1 MKIAITQ
8 FGGIAPLVHPVNLA
22 DFAAQ
27 AAENYRSDGG
37 DLRPLIGPGVV
48 PGVTLGRAADG
59 VIRTIYRYGQDT
71 PSETQHWLQW
81 LSADVSVQRGL
92 IPGDTD
98 ERTFWTGDGV
108 PQAGD
113 ATLINSG
120 DPTRLPGASHQLGL
134 PVPGKPTVAV
144 TGTATGT
151 DVTYHAYRVRY
162 VNQWGDLGPASPA
175 SDVVAVAA
183 GQSVSVVTPTYGAA
197 YDGELVKTYVY
208 RSVDAVYYWTGE
220 QPFNAGTPFID
231 AMAAASSDE
240 LDTVSYDPP
249 PADLHS
255 LVALPNGS
263 FAGASGLDLR
273 LTPPYR
279 PYAWPDDYRNPL
291 DYKIVGLCRF
301 GQYLVALTTGVPY
314 LATASD
320 PASVVPDAIRGFPH
334 ACSSRRSI
342 VETNRGVIYAG
353 PSGLCLINPGV
364 ETTLLT
370 EKMFTREQWQAMF
383 KPDSIHAYFHAGK
396 YFAFYDT
403 GAKQGGFIFDPSDA
417 KSPLT
422 PISTYATAGYVDRQ
436 SDALFLVIGGVLHK
450 WGAGAALPV
459 KFKSKRF
466 MFGWET
472 SWPYMQVLA
481 DGYPVTVKLYANKA
495 DTPFFTFAVPSA
507 EPFTIPSLRYRF
519 LEIEVESAYP
529 IFGVFL
535 APSVTEL
542 KSG

>member
-59 VIRTIYRYGQDT
+59 TIRTIYRYGQDT
-71 PSETQHWLQW
+71 ASSTQYWLQW
-81 LSADVSVQRGL
+81 LDDDISVQRGM
-92 IPGDTD
+92 IPGNTD
-98 ERTFWTGDGV
+98 ERTFWTGDGI
-108 PQAGD
+108 PKAGD

-120 DPTRLPGASHQLGL
+120 DVTRLPGASHQLGL
-134 PVPGKPTVAV
+134 PAPAKPTVAV

-162 VNQWGDLGPASPA
+162 VNQWGDLGPASPP
-175 SDVVAVAA
+175 SDVVAVHA
-183 GQSVSVVTPTYGAA
+183 GQSVQVTTPAYAASYNGTLLNTYI
-197 YDGELVKTYVY
+197 Y
-208 RSVDAVYYWTGE
+208 RSVDSVYYWVGE
-220 QPFNAGTPFID
+220 QTFNVGTAFVD

-240 LDTVSYDPP
+240 LDTVSYDAP

-279 PYAWPDDYRNPL
+279 PYAWPDDYRSPL
-291 DYKIVGLCRF
+291 DYQIVGLCRF
-301 GQYLVALTTGVPY
+301 GQYIIALTKGLPY

-396 YFAFYDT
+396 YFAFYDNGT
-403 GAKQGGFIFDPSDA
+403 KQGGFIFDPSDA

-422 PISTYATAGYVDRQ
+422 PISTYATAGFVDRQ

-450 WGAGAALPV
+450 WAAGDPLPV

-481 DGYPVTVKLYANKA
+481 DSYPVTVKLYADKSS
-495 DTPFFTFAVPSA
+495 TPFFTASVQSEA
-507 EPFTIPSLRYRF
+507 PFTINAQRYRF

-542 KSG
+542 KSA

>member
-1 MKIAITQ
+1 MKIALTQ
-8 FGGIAPLVHPVNLA
+8 FGGIAPLVHPVNLS

-37 DLRPLIGPGVV
+37 DLRPLIGPGIV
-48 PGVTLGRAADG
+48 PGVTLGRASDG
-59 VIRTIYRYGQDT
+59 VIRTVYRYGQDMA
-71 PSETQHWLQW
+71 SDTQYWLQW
-81 LSADVSVQRGL
+81 LSPDVSVQRGL

-98 ERTFWTGDGV
+98 ERTFWTGDGI
-108 PQAGD
+108 PRAGD

-120 DPTRLPGASHQLGL
+120 SPTRLPGASHQLGL
-134 PVPGKPTVAV
+134 PAPAKPTVAV
-144 TGTATGT
+144 VGTATGS

-175 SDVVAVAA
+175 SDVVAVGA
-183 GQSVSVVTPTYGAA
+183 GQSVQISTPAYSTA
-197 YDGELVKTYVY
+197 YDGTLLKTYIY
-208 RSVDAVYYWTGE
+208 RSVSSVYYWVGE
-220 QPFNAGTPFID
+220 QAFNVGTPFVD

-273 LTPPYR
+273 LTPAYR
-279 PYAWPDDYRNPL
+279 PYAWPDDYRFPL

-301 GQYLVALTTGVPY
+301 GQYIVALTTGVPY

-320 PASVVPDAIRGFPH
+320 PISVVPDAIRGFPH

-383 KPDSIHAYFHAGK
+383 KPESIHAYFHAGK
-396 YFAFYDT
+396 YFAFYDN

-417 KSPLT
+417 RSPLT
-422 PISTYATAGYVDRQ
+422 PISVYATAGFVDKQ
-436 SDALFLVIGGVLHK
+436 SDSLFLVIDGVLHK
-450 WGAGAALPV
+450 WGTGAMLPV

-472 SWPYMQVLA
+472 SWPYMQVIA
-481 DGYPVTVKLYANKA
+481 DAYPVTVSLYADKEA
-495 DTPFFTFAVPSA
+495 TPFFTADVLSA
-507 EPFTIPSLRYRF
+507 APFTVEARRYRF
-519 LEIEVESAYP
+519 LDIEVESAHP
-529 IFGVFL
+529 VVGVFM

-542 KSG
+542 KSA

>member
-1 MKIAITQ
+1 MKISLTQ
-8 FGGIAPLVHPVNLA
+8 FGGIAPLVHPVNLS

-37 DLRPLIGPGVV
+37 DLRPLIGPGAV

-59 VIRTIYRYGQDT
+59 VIRTIYRYGQDVA
-71 PSETQHWLQW
+71 SDTQYWLQW
-81 LSADVSVQRGL
+81 LSPDVSVQRGL

-120 DPTRLPGASHQLGL
+120 SPTSLPGASHQLGL
-134 PVPGKPTVAV
+134 PAPAKPTVTV
-144 TGTATGT
+144 IGTATGSE
-151 DVTYHAYRVRY
+151 VTYHAYRVRY
-162 VNQWGDLGPASPA
+162 VNQWGDLGPASPP
-175 SDVVAVAA
+175 SDVVAVGS
-183 GQSVSVVTPTYGAA
+183 GQSVQVSTPAYSAA
-197 YDGELVKTYVY
+197 YDGTLAKTYIY
-208 RSVDAVYYWTGE
+208 RSVSSVYYWVGE
-220 QPFNAGTPFID
+220 QAFNVGTPFVD
-231 AMAAASSDE
+231 TMDAASSDE

-255 LVALPNGS
+255 LTALPNGS

-273 LTPPYR
+273 LTPAYR
-279 PYAWPDDYRNPL
+279 PYAWPDDYRFPL

-301 GQYLVALTTGVPY
+301 GQYIVALTTGVPY

-383 KPDSIHAYFHAGK
+383 KPESIHAYFHAGK
-396 YFAFYDT
+396 YFAFYDNGT
-403 GAKQGGFIFDPSDA
+403 KQGGFIFDPSDA
-417 KSPLT
+417 RSPLT
-422 PISTYATAGYVDRQ
+422 PISTYATAGFVDKQ
-436 SDALFLVIGGVLHK
+436 SDSLFLVIGGVLHK
-450 WGAGAALPV
+450 WGTGAALPV

-481 DGYPVTVKLYANKA
+481 DSYPVTVRLYADKEGS
-495 DTPFFTFAVPSA
+495 PFFSA
-507 EPFTIPSLRYRF
+507 LVSSAAPFTVSAQRYRF
-519 LEIEVESAYP
+519 LEIEIESAYP
-529 IFGVFL
+529 ILGVFL

-542 KSG
+542 KSA

>member
-1 MKIAITQ
+1 VKIALTQ
-8 FGGIAPLVHPVNLA
+8 FGGIAPLVHPVNLS

-37 DLRPLIGPGVV
+37 DLRPLIGPGIV
-48 PGVTLGRAADG
+48 PGVTLGRASDG
-59 VIRTIYRYGQDT
+59 VIRTVYRYGQDMA
-71 PSETQHWLQW
+71 SDTQYWLQW
-81 LSADVSVQRGL
+81 LSPDVSVQRGL

-98 ERTFWTGDGV
+98 ERTFWTGDGI
-108 PQAGD
+108 PRAGD

-120 DPTRLPGASHQLGL
+120 SPTRLPGASHQLGL
-134 PVPGKPTVAV
+134 PAPAKPTVAV
-144 TGTATGT
+144 VGTATGS

-175 SDVVAVAA
+175 SDVVAVGA
-183 GQSVSVVTPTYGAA
+183 GQSVQISTPAYSTA
-197 YDGELVKTYVY
+197 YDGTLLKTYIY
-208 RSVDAVYYWTGE
+208 RSVSSVYYWVGE
-220 QPFNAGTPFID
+220 QAFNVGTPFVD

-273 LTPPYR
+273 LTPAYR
-279 PYAWPDDYRNPL
+279 PYAWPDDYRFPL

-301 GQYLVALTTGVPY
+301 GQYIVALTTGVPY

-320 PASVVPDAIRGFPH
+320 PISVVPDAIRGFPH

-383 KPDSIHAYFHAGK
+383 KPESIHAYFHAGK
-396 YFAFYDT
+396 YFAFYDN

-436 SDALFLVIGGVLHK
+436 SDALFLVIDGVLHK
-450 WGAGAALPV
+450 WAAGDPLPV

-472 SWPYMQVLA
+472 SWPYMQVIA
-481 DGYPVTVKLYANKA
+481 DAYPVTVSLYTDKEA
-495 DTPFFTFAVPSA
+495 TPFFTADVLSA
-507 EPFTIPSLRYRF
+507 APFTVEARRYRF
-519 LEIEVESAYP
+519 LDIEVESAYP
-529 IFGVFL
+529 VVGVFM

-542 KSG
+542 KSA

>member
-59 VIRTIYRYGQDT
+59 TIRTIYRYGQDAA
-71 PSETQHWLQW
+71 SSTQYWLQW
-81 LSADVSVQRGL
+81 LDDDISVQRGM

-98 ERTFWTGDGV
+98 ERTFWTGDGI
-108 PQAGD
+108 PKAGD

-120 DPTRLPGASHQLGL
+120 DVTRLPGASHQLGL
-134 PVPGKPTVAV
+134 PAPAKPTVVV

-162 VNQWGDLGPASPA
+162 VNRWGDLGPASPP
-175 SDVVAVAA
+175 SDVVAVHA
-183 GQSVSVVTPTYGAA
+183 GQSVQVTTPAYAASYNGTLLNTYI
-197 YDGELVKTYVY
+197 Y
-208 RSVDAVYYWTGE
+208 RSVDSVYYWVGE
-220 QPFNAGTPFID
+220 QTFNVGTAFVD

-240 LDTVSYDPP
+240 LDTVSYDAP

-279 PYAWPDDYRNPL
+279 PYAWPDDYRSPL
-291 DYKIVGLCRF
+291 DYQIVGLCRF
-301 GQYLVALTTGVPY
+301 GQYIIALTKGLPY

-383 KPDSIHAYFHAGK
+383 KPESIHAYFHAGK
-396 YFAFYDT
+396 YFAFYDNGT
-403 GAKQGGFIFDPSDA
+403 KQGGFIFDPSDA
-417 KSPLT
+417 RSPLT
-422 PISTYATAGYVDRQ
+422 PISTYATAGFVDKQ
-436 SDALFLVIGGVLHK
+436 SDSLFLVIGGVLHK
-450 WGAGAALPV
+450 WGTGAALPV

-472 SWPYMQVLA
+472 SWPYMQALA
-481 DGYPVTVKLYANKA
+481 DSYPVTVRLYADKEGS
-495 DTPFFTFAVPSA
+495 PFFSA
-507 EPFTIPSLRYRF
+507 LVSSAAPFTVSAQRYRF
-519 LEIEVESAYP
+519 LEIEIESAYP
-529 IFGVFL
+529 LLGVFL

-542 KSG
+542 KSA

>member
-1 MKIAITQ
+1 MKIALTQ
-8 FGGIAPLVHPVNLA
+8 FGGIAPLVHPVNLS

-37 DLRPLIGPGVV
+37 DLRPLIGPGIV
-48 PGVTLGRAADG
+48 PGVTLGRASDG
-59 VIRTIYRYGQDT
+59 VIRTVYRYGQDMA
-71 PSETQHWLQW
+71 SDTQYWLQW
-81 LSADVSVQRGL
+81 LSPDVSVQRGL

-98 ERTFWTGDGV
+98 ERTFWTGDGI
-108 PQAGD
+108 PRAGD

-120 DPTRLPGASHQLGL
+120 SPTRLPGASHQLGL
-134 PVPGKPTVAV
+134 PAPAKPTVAV
-144 TGTATGT
+144 VGTATGS

-175 SDVVAVAA
+175 SDVVAVGA
-183 GQSVSVVTPTYGAA
+183 GQSVQISTPAYSTA
-197 YDGELVKTYVY
+197 YDGTLLKTYIY
-208 RSVDAVYYWTGE
+208 RSVSSVYYWVGE
-220 QPFNAGTPFID
+220 QAFNVGTPFVD

-273 LTPPYR
+273 LTPAYR
-279 PYAWPDDYRNPL
+279 PYAWPDDYRFPL

-301 GQYLVALTTGVPY
+301 GQYIVALTTGVPY

-320 PASVVPDAIRGFPH
+320 PISVVPDAIRGFPH

-383 KPDSIHAYFHAGK
+383 KPESIHAYFHAGK
-396 YFAFYDT
+396 YFAFYDN

-450 WGAGAALPV
+450 WAAGDPLPV

-472 SWPYMQVLA
+472 SWPYMQVIA
-481 DGYPVTVKLYANKA
+481 DAYPVTVSLYADKEA
-495 DTPFFTFAVPSA
+495 TPFFTADVLSA
-507 EPFTIPSLRYRF
+507 APFTVEARRYRF
-519 LEIEVESAYP
+519 LDIEVESAHP
-529 IFGVFL
+529 VVGVFM

-542 KSG
+542 KSA